1 MKFKTLTRS
10 EKAAA
15 RTQWRKKFVIF
26 PREVAD
32 GEYVWLGVVEFREKK
47 IHCTSPGLRPYFF
60 RDQYRA
66 VGSESDGHPVMPDRT
81 PPPMPKVLNPAV
93 TKRLVIPQPRCIGCT
108 GPYNPNACDWCE
120 PYPRSEA

>member
-10 EKAAA
+10 EKATA

-32 GEYVWLGVVEFREKK
+32 GEYVWLGFVEFREKK
-47 IHCTSPGLRPYFF
+47 VHCDSPGLRPYFF

-66 VGSESDGHPVMPDRT
+66 VGSDSEGYPAYPNKTPSVPL
-81 PPPMPKVLNPAV
+81 PPPPRPVPRRIL
-93 TKRLVIPQPRCIGCT
+93 QPRCIGCT
-108 GPYNPNACDWCE
+108 GPTNPNACEWCE